1 MKVGMRRAE
10 IAGKFVERF
19 APSESAVW
27 NFEHAVFG
35 IELVDRRAAAH
46 RVSFAEDLLKVPLK

>member
-1 MKVGMRRAE
+1 MRMRRAE

-19 APSESAVW
+19 APIESAVW

-35 IELVDRRAAAH
+35 IELVDRRAAAR